1 MPRACGPL
9 SSAATG
15 SRPTIDVAFLGAQA
29 RPAATAVV
37 IDVLRATS
45 TITLALT
52 SGYERVLVAGSI
64 ERALELDGE
73 GRVLAGERECEKPPG
88 FALGNSPED
97 TLTPRGPELVLTTT
111 NGAPAI
117 VAAAAVSDEVI
128 VGCLLNLDAVVA
140 TLAASAGDVLLVC
153 AGTNGKVTLEDVYL
167 AGRISAALEG
177 ERTDAAR
184 IAEALAAAYAQPID
198 ALEASSGA
206 VGIHAAGLS
215 SDIDFCAQ
223 ESITAVVPRLA
234 RMLDDIAVLEPGEP
248 VGHTGQTHSEK
259 AM

>member
-1 MPRACGPL
+1 M
-9 SSAATG
+9 
-15 SRPTIDVAFLGAQA
+15 IDVAFVGARDA
-29 RPAATAVV
+29 RPVATAVV

-45 TITLALT
+45 TISMALT

-64 ERALELDGE
+64 ERALELGGE
-73 GRVLAGERECEKPPG
+73 GRVLAGEVECEKAPG
-88 FALGNSPED
+88 FDLGNSPEEM
-97 TLTPRGPELVLTTT
+97 LGPRAAEVVLATT

-128 VGCLLNLDAVVA
+128 VASLLNLDAVVR
-140 TLAASAGDVLLVC
+140 TLAASPGDVLLVC
-153 AGTNGKVTLEDVYL
+153 AGTNGNITLEDVYL

-184 IAEALAAAYAQPID
+184 IAEAAAASFPNAID

-215 SDIDFCAQ
+215 SDIAFCAQ
-223 ESITAVVPRLA
+223 ESITTVVPRLV
-234 RMLDDIAVLEPGEP
+234 RMLEDIAVLEAQDSNAGAPGHDAAG
-248 VGHTGQTHSEK
+248 VGADRGDHRDS
-259 AM
+259 